1 MTKFKTFLIAG
12 TLAIA
17 GSHAASADP
26 MLSYELIINGTPVIF
41 GSNATSSSGNI
52 SANGTNSF
60 IFSALSLNVNGV
72 PVLPTPRLSTTAN
85 LASSSAGTFEV
96 IVTQTGLTSP
106 TGTFTVANTIDLSN
120 LGGGVSSSSIK
131 DYIDPN
137 NGGLGANG
145 TTPSGETVL
154 IGSLTGLTGQDTN
167 NGSLGQST
175 SVTVTGPYSE
185 TVDLTGTFSTAGA
198 SLVLN
203 DQILTSAQQSAS
215 VPEPAS
221 LALVGSALF
230 GLGLIRRRRRS

>member
-41 GSNATSSSGNI
+41 GAGATSSTGNI
-52 SANGTNSF
+52 SAAGSNPF
-60 IFSALSLNVNGV
+60 FSSLSLNVNGV
-72 PVLPTPRLSTTAN
+72 PVLPTPRLSTTSNFASGQAN
-85 LASSSAGTFEV
+85 TLEV

-106 TGTFTVANTIDLSN
+106 TGTFLVANTIDLNN
-120 LGGGVSSSSIK
+120 LGGGVSSSSIR

-137 NGGLGANG
+137 NGGLGPNG
-145 TTPSGETVL
+145 NTPLGENIL
-154 IGSLTGLTGQDTN
+154 IGSLTGSTGLDVTN
-167 NGSLGQST
+167 AATGSNVSVNVGLG
-175 SVTVTGPYSE
+175 PFSE
-185 TVDLTGTFSTAGA
+185 TQDLTATFTTAGA
-198 SLVLN
+198 SLTIG
-203 DQILTSAQQSAS
+203 DQILTSAQQTT